1 MITEQA
7 IVTRRDGNRVE
18 LELERG
24 SACGHCE
31 LNQGCGTG
39 AIGRLLG
46 RRGKPLVIE
55 TERDLNPGDRLQ
67 LGLPEAALVRASL
80 VTYGLPLLLMLA
92 TGLVAAA
99 SGLAEGWIALASIAG
114 FAIGF
119 KLAARLTRS
128 LEAYALTPYIM
139 EIEVNPDARS
149 GS

>member
-18 LELERG
+18 IELERG

-46 RRGKPLVIE
+46 RRSKPLVIE

-80 VTYGLPLLLMLA
+80 ITYGLPLLAMVV
-92 TGLVAAA
+92 TGLLAAA
-99 SGLAEGWIALASIAG
+99 LGLSEGWITLTAIAG

-119 KLAARLTRS
+119 KLAARLTRA
-128 LEAYALTPYIM
+128 LEAYSITPYIL
-139 EIEVNPDARS
+139 EIEVNPDTRS

>member
-18 LELERG
+18 IRLERG

-55 TERDLNPGDRLQ
+55 TDRDLNPGDRLQ
-67 LGLPEAALVRASL
+67 LGLPETTLVRASL
-80 VTYGLPLLLMLA
+80 LTYGLPLLAMVVA
-92 TGLVAAA
+92 GLAAA
-99 SGLAEGWIALASIAG
+99 ALGLAEGWVTLTAIAG

-128 LEAYALTPYIM
+128 LEAYSLTPYIM
-139 EIEVNPDARS
+139 EIEVNPDTGS

>member
-18 LELERG
+18 IEIERG

-46 RRGKPLVIE
+46 NRGKPLVIE

-67 LGLPEAALVRASL
+67 LGLPETALVRASL
-80 VTYGLPLLLMLA
+80 VTYGLPLLAMFA
-92 TGLVAAA
+92 AGLAAA
-99 SGLAEGWIALASIAG
+99 ALGLSEGWLTLASIAG

-119 KLAARLTRS
+119 KLAARLARS
-128 LEAYALTPYIM
+128 LEAYTLNPYIM
-139 EIEVNPDARS
+139 QIEVNPGTRQ